1 MNARVKD
8 GLFFQLDCLSCC
20 LGGLVADSVK
30 MNIFNGDN
38 RRDGNVEHLLRSLTL
53 NIAFSSILMLGRFCS
68 IFCNFSLF

>member
-38 RRDGNVEHLLRSLTL
+38 RRDGNVEHLL
-53 NIAFSSILMLGRFCS
+53 
-68 IFCNFSLF
+68 